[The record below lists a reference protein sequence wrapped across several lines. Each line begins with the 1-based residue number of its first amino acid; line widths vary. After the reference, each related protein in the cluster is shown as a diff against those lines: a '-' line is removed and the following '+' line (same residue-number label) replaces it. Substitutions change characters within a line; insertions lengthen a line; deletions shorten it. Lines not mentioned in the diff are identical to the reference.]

1 MTDWLIEEPADA
13 RAVAR
18 SVVFEGARQERGK
31 AAPAPA
37 QTVALRLHDVLIH
50 NNKKWFD
57 IFGGAD
63 IRLDAVVVQGN
74 MIEADPAAAYVP
86 TTMRFS
92 GIGDGDRLPT
102 DDYGMLLYYGYP
114 RHFLDISIIVSRDS
128 RDTDDL
134 STRLAKEMNSGAMK
148 GAMATLLGLAV
159 AAPSAAAVTAAIA
172 AAATMGIWP
181 ARSSAACPAAR
192 SACTGAADSPT
203 PTSSVRDATPPTDPA
218 IARATSLSGMRS
230 SPTKLRADRA
240 TVQIR
245 TQMVRERNAARD
257 PGLSGE

>member
-31 AAPAPA
+31 AARAPA

-63 IRLDAVVVQGN
+63 VRLDAVVVQGN
-74 MIEADPAAAYVP
+74 VIDADPAAAYVP

-92 GIGDGDRLPT
+92 GIGDGDRLPS

-114 RHFLDISIIVSRDS
+114 RHFLDISIIVSRDG

-159 AAPSAAAVTAAIA
+159 AAPSAAVVTGAIA
-172 AAATMGIWP
+172 AAATIGDL
-181 ARSSAACPAAR
+181 ARQIIRSMSGSTIGMYRGSRLAYPDKFGEGRNPPDGSSYR
-192 SACTGAADSPT
+192 KGDFSFWYEVISNQT
-203 PTSSVRDATPPTDPA
+203 P
-218 IARATSLSGMRS
+218 G
-230 SPTKLRADRA
+230 
-240 TVQIR
+240 
-245 TQMVRERNAARD
+245 
-257 PGLSGE
+257 

>member
-31 AAPAPA
+31 APPAPA

-50 NNKKWFD
+50 NNKKWLD

-74 MIEADPAAAYVP
+74 VIEADPAAAYVP
-86 TTMRFS
+86 TTMHFS
-92 GIGDGDRLPT
+92 GIGDGDRLPS

-128 RDTDDL
+128 RGTDDL

-159 AAPSAAAVTAAIA
+159 AAPSAAAVTGAIA
-172 AAATMGIWP
+172 AAATIGDL
-181 ARSSAACPAAR
+181 ARQIVRSMSGSTIGMYRGSRLAYPDKFGEGRNPSDGSSYRKGDFSFWYEVISHQA
-192 SACTGAADSPT
+192 
-203 PTSSVRDATPPTDPA
+203 
-218 IARATSLSGMRS
+218 
-230 SPTKLRADRA
+230 
-240 TVQIR
+240 
-245 TQMVRERNAARD
+245 
-257 PGLSGE
+257 PG

>member
-1 MTDWLIEEPADA
+1 MVSGVGMTDWLIEEPADA

-18 SVVFEGARQERGK
+18 SVVFEDARQERGR
-31 AAPAPA
+31 AARAPA

-74 MIEADPAAAYVP
+74 VIDADPAAAYVP
-86 TTMRFS
+86 TTMRFP
-92 GIGDGDRLPT
+92 GIADGDRLPS

-114 RHFLDISIIVSRDS
+114 RHFLDISIMVSRDT

-148 GAMATLLGLAV
+148 GAMAAILGLAV
-159 AAPSAAAVTAAIA
+159 AAPPAAAVTGAIA
-172 AAATMGIWP
+172 AAATIGDL
-181 ARSSAACPAAR
+181 ARQIVRGMSGSTIGMYRGSRLAYPDEFGAGRNPSDGSSYR
-192 SACTGAADSPT
+192 KGDFSFWYEVISQQSP
-203 PTSSVRDATPPTDPA
+203 
-218 IARATSLSGMRS
+218 G
-230 SPTKLRADRA
+230 
-240 TVQIR
+240 
-245 TQMVRERNAARD
+245 
-257 PGLSGE
+257 